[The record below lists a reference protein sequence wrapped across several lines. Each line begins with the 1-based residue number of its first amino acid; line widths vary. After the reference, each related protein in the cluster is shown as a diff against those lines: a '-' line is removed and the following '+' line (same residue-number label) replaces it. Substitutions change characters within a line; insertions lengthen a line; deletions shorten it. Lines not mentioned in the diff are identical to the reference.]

1 MGAGGRLEE
10 NVQQARD
17 RGGGFIHHGGGR
29 NGGREEEDVLY
40 HEGGVHSTPLAL
52 LPLLRLAEPRDAEV
66 QEGAASSRPR
76 SHSCLPCDVELGNQQ
91 ETGCRPGLTAAG
103 W

>member
-29 NGGREEEDVLY
+29 NGGREEEDVSY

-91 ETGCRPGLTAAG
+91 ERRI
-103 W
+103 